1 VRCPGTPRL
10 TGHLPGAFQRARV
23 RPLASLV
30 ATLVPALVL
39 GLVFTTAA
47 SAGQSVSLGASFSPY
62 RLGGRT
68 TIGFDFHIDSPPGQ
82 IPSAVTDIDVRY
94 PQNVGIVLSGLGV
107 AACTPVLLDE
117 TGCPTNSIM
126 GGGSALAELRFGEQ
140 VVTEHARLTIARA
153 QNEEGHVALLF
164 YAVGP
169 SPVDTQILSPAQLV
183 PAAAPFGGRLN
194 IELPLVQSVPGAPDV
209 AITQLRATI
218 GPQGVSYEEHLDG
231 RTIPYTPRGILLP
244 PTCPRGG
251 FPFAAEFTFLDG
263 SHPTA
268 RTTIPC
274 RGTADAPKPPAPRSS
289 RSHTTPPAR
298 WP

>member
-1 VRCPGTPRL
+1 MVRLDSPVR
-10 TGHLPGAFQRARV
+10 RV
-23 RPLASLV
+23 C
-30 ATLVPALVL
+30 LVL
-39 GLVFTTAA
+39 GAFVLLLLAPAMAAA
-47 SAGQSVSLGASFSPY
+47 SQSVNLRASFSPY

-68 TIGFDFHIDSPPGQ
+68 TIGFDFHINSPPGQ
-82 IPSAVTDIDVRY
+82 IPSAVTDINVRY

-107 AACTPVLLDE
+107 AACTAALLGE
-117 TGCPTNSIM
+117 ASCPTNSIM

-140 VVTEHARLTIARA
+140 IVTEHARLTIARA
-153 QNEEGHVALLF
+153 PNEEGHIALLF

-209 AITQLRATI
+209 AITQLQATI
-218 GPQGVSYEEHLDG
+218 GPQGITYYEQAAG
-231 RTIPYTPRGILLP
+231 APQGYTPRGILLP

-251 FPFAAEFTFLDG
+251 FPFSAEFTFLDG

-268 RTTIPC
+268 RAVIPC
-274 RGTADAPKPPAPRSS
+274 
-289 RSHTTPPAR
+289 H
-298 WP
+298 